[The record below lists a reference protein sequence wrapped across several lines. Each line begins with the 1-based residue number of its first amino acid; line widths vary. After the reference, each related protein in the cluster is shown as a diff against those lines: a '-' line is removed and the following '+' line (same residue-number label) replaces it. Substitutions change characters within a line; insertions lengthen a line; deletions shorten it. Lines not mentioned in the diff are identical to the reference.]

1 MFWNL
6 KDILET
12 NEMNEI
18 AQFEEVAGITTI
30 VKSHVSNLLQ
40 YKPIQYIAAVMLYS
54 FSIVFSFL
62 CAGIFVTPLT
72 FQQIQEDI
80 EEDKL
85 AAKRAEEQNF
95 ENKYLDEYEQL
106 EEKDVDVTLL
116 KETTLEIP
124 FLKTTIIMFYEDGFK
139 YYSNTDPIYKYL
151 NVACRK
157 FVVENDAKKL
167 YQEGE
172 TETKTEKVTS
182 DSDLFVTKAETSLL
196 EKKCN
201 NFVRVGSIY
210 DYNDKNN
217 IKLVKEIDILDF
229 LKGCQ
234 QKDQKDV
241 KELTDPLS

>member
-18 AQFEEVAGITTI
+18 AQLEQVTTITTS
-30 VKSHVSNLLQ
+30 VKSHVSNLFQ
-40 YKPIQYIAAVMLYS
+40 YKPIQYIAAALLYS

-72 FQQIQEDI
+72 FNEIQEDI

-95 ENKYLDEYEQL
+95 EHTYLDEYEQL
-106 EEKDVDVTLL
+106 EEKDVDITLL

-157 FVVENDAKKL
+157 FVIENDAKKL
-167 YQEGE
+167 FQEGE

-182 DSDLFVTKAETSLL
+182 DSDLFVTKAETTLL

-217 IKLVKEIDILDF
+217 IKLVKEIDILEF
-229 LKGCQ
+229 LKNCEP
-234 QKDQKDV
+234 KNL
-241 KELTDPLS
+241 KELTDPMS